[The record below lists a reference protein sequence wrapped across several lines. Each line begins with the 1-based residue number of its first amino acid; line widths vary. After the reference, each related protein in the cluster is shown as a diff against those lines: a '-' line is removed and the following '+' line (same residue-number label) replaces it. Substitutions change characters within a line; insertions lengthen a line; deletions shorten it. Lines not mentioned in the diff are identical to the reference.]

1 MVLPLATPPT
11 SYPYSSYLGGGVV
24 LPLATPTALTWEGG
38 VVLPLAIPTPLT
50 WEGGVVLQTSDL
62 HDEGMNSMIMSQCDQ
77 PCQDN
82 GMSGYMT
89 HCRVRKENTSVSPGA
104 PEHLGGHQ
112 STLGG
117 TRALWGYQSTLGGTR
132 APWGAP

>member
-1 MVLPLATPPT
+1 M
-11 SYPYSSYLGGGVV
+11 V
-24 LPLATPTALTWEGG
+24 LPLATPTA
-38 VVLPLAIPTPLT
+38 LT

-104 PEHLGGHQ
+104 PEHLGGVPEHLGGAPEHLGGHQ

-117 TRALWGYQSTLGGTR
+117 TRAPLGAGI
-132 APWGAP
+132 